1 MPVAQRTRKP
11 KPKPKTPE
19 SDPRFVKV
27 LGQVKQGAS
36 KVKQHPAPAKKAAEA
51 QAAAKAPPNEKMA
64 GAKANQAEVMD
75 KAKPKEPDPN
85 SFEALLLAEIDKLV
99 PQTLDDADK
108 FMEGGESEQVKG
120 NVAGSIKEQKDA
132 AASDIESAT
141 AKAPDPGAVPGK
153 QVQALPSD
161 PVAAPPPANGGE
173 AMPTPKSNEEV
184 SQKQTK
190 VDADEAL
197 KKEKLTPERL
207 KKAND
212 PRFSAVLTE
221 KAKVDKVAD
230 ASPAKYRA
238 GEKGVLTQAVAKA
251 QSETRQGMSALA
263 NTKNKSNKGVSEQQ
277 KAAKERDE
285 KRRAAVTENIDKIF
299 DQTKG
304 AVEKILSNVE
314 TEAISAFDRGS
325 TAALATMRRNSDRD
339 IEKFKDERYS
349 GVTGKA
355 QWVADLFGP
364 APPEIKAIIQ
374 ANLKAFSTEMRALAR
389 SVAQKVDARLK
400 QAKDEIAKGQARIS
414 AYVKSLPKDLQAVGK
429 AAEQAV
435 ASRFAELEKGV
446 EDRKN
451 ALAQKLAERYKAAQD
466 SADALAAQLEKENEG
481 AFAGLVEAIGGIIKI
496 LLEFKDKLMSL
507 LRKGADTIELILA
520 DPIGFLGNLI
530 GAIKAGISGFLANIW
545 THLKAGFM
553 KWLFGAL
560 GGAGIQIPA
569 DLSLPSILKLALD
582 VLGIT
587 YERMRAKAV
596 KMIGER
602 NVAIL
607 EKLFEYLKELVTG
620 GPAALWAKIKQDLSD
635 LKAMV
640 IDAIQDWLITTII
653 KAAVTKL
660 LSMFN
665 PAGAIVQAVMAIYN
679 TVMFLIERASQI
691 MEFVEAVINSISAI
705 ASGST
710 GAAAAAVERAL
721 ANAIP
726 IVIGFLAAL
735 IGLGGIGA
743 KIKGIIM
750 KVQAKVDA
758 AIDKAI
764 AKIVAVVKKL
774 FGSGKAKDPKKQE
787 ESLKKAMSAARSAVA
802 RFSGKKVGKL
812 VLRPLLAAIKVRYGL
827 KTLEAFQKGKYW
839 AVRGTI
845 NPGDEFTSGVLAG
858 EEEEDEMLQNADLW
872 ELAMAKL
879 GPTTAGDPG
888 AAPTTQIS
896 VSSLSQVAAVLDYY
910 IGASPATAARKAS
923 ISGAVA
929 DKITEAGTGD
939 DPHGIYKA
947 LQIAAGMV
955 NSLYKVKDQLPA
967 WYKPISLQIHHE
979 QEVHDNRETFAT
991 TALERTRLPKPVE
1004 AQLQES
1010 IKAIVKKYNKL
1021 KKKTKAER
1029 KQLAEADIEELTKLI
1044 KQSLLD
1050 WKSTRQV
1057 DPKTG
1062 KRKAEAQQAAAT
1074 QTLAEIDLVAAGRN
1088 AHAKVHAMRKSKK

>member
-1 MPVAQRTRKP
+1 MPVAQRTQKP
-11 KPKPKTPE
+11 KPKPKAPE
-19 SDPRFVKV
+19 SDPRFAKV

-141 AKAPDPGAVPGK
+141 SKAPNPGAVPGK
-153 QVQALPSD
+153 QVQEMPVD
-161 PVAAPPPANGGE
+161 PAATPPPANGGE
-173 AMPTPKSNEEV
+173 AMPTPKPEAEV

-197 KKEKLTPERL
+197 KKEKLTPARL

-221 KAKVDKVAD
+221 KGKVDKVAD
-230 ASPAKYRA
+230 ASPGKYRA
-238 GEKGVLTQAVAKA
+238 GEKGVLTQAVTKA
-251 QSETRQGMSALA
+251 QAETRQGMSALA

-304 AVEKILSNVE
+304 AVERILKNVE
-314 TEAISAFDRGS
+314 TEAISAFDRGA
-325 TAALATMRRNSDRD
+325 TAALATMRRNSDR
-339 IEKFKDERYS
+339 EVESFKERRY
-349 GVTGKA
+349 GGAAGKA
-355 QWVADLFGP
+355 QWVIDLFSP
-364 APPEIKAIIQ
+364 APPELKAIIQ
-374 ANLKAFSTEMRALAR
+374 ANLRAFSVEMRTLAR
-389 SVAQKVDARLK
+389 NVAQKVDARLK

-435 ASRFAELEKGV
+435 ASRFQELEKGI

-481 AFAGLVEAIGGIIKI
+481 AFAGLAEAIGGVIKI
-496 LLEFKDKLMSL
+496 LLEFKDKLMAL

-530 GAIKAGISGFLANIW
+530 GAIKAGISGFLGNIW

-560 GGAGIQIPA
+560 GGAGIAIPA

-602 NVAIL
+602 NVKIL
-607 EKLFEYLKELVTG
+607 EKLYECLKELVTG

-640 IDAIQDWLITTII
+640 IDAIQDWLVTTII

-705 ASGST
+705 ASGAT

-743 KIKGIIM
+743 KIKSIIK

-764 AKIVAVVKKL
+764 AKIVGVVKKL
-774 FGSGKAKDPKKQE
+774 FGSGKGKDGKPDERTEKQKEADAAKAEGEATKLLQDPKA
-787 ESLKKAMSAARSAVA
+787 SPRSVKK
-802 RFSGKKVGKL
+802 KL
-812 VLRPLLAAIKVRYGL
+812 PAIKSKYKL
-827 KTLEAFQKGKYW
+827 TALEIVVAGTSGAEEEDYIE
-839 AVRGTI
+839 ATI
-845 NPGDEFTSGVLAG
+845 NPKAKGPKVKKLLKMEMVTLNFKRKPDMDEDEFVDQVRMQQTGIRDMTIAMWLGNRSAFFARKRAAKKRGVKNPEGRDPSGKA
-858 EEEEDEMLQNADLW
+858 EMERVRQADLNQRTRRIFD
-872 ELAMAKL
+872 ELWMAE
-879 GPTTAGDPG
+879 
-888 AAPTTQIS
+888 S
-896 VSSLSQVAAVLDYY
+896 
-910 IGASPATAARKAS
+910 
-923 ISGAVA
+923 
-929 DKITEAGTGD
+929 
-939 DPHGIYKA
+939 
-947 LQIAAGMV
+947 
-955 NSLYKVKDQLPA
+955 
-967 WYKPISLQIHHE
+967 
-979 QEVHDNRETFAT
+979 
-991 TALERTRLPKPVE
+991 TAL
-1004 AQLQES
+1004 A
-1010 IKAIVKKYNKL
+1010 NK
-1021 KKKTKAER
+1021 
-1029 KQLAEADIEELTKLI
+1029 I
-1044 KQSLLD
+1044 
-1050 WKSTRQV
+1050 
-1057 DPKTG
+1057 
-1062 KRKAEAQQAAAT
+1062 
-1074 QTLAEIDLVAAGRN
+1074 
-1088 AHAKVHAMRKSKK
+1088 KSKKPTMSYDEAKLKARNQLELKARKKAEKEASTMVPLHRVDQVAGGRGDDIARMGDARINSAIGAAWESKSKDVEKAAKKVADEERKTEKVQVTLTVNGTPV